1 MVKGFRVHGKNS
13 SVKKLEVLKIRLPL
27 RSALIESTHT
37 KALHILHFYIFGIGS
52 VSLQIMN
59 SSVFALTV
67 LRKEKIKNLEKRFGR
82 NEKLLTFATPTITGQ
97 QTESE
102 VAKLK

>member
-1 MVKGFRVHGKNS
+1 MVKDLVSSLKNS
-13 SVKKLEVLKIRLPL
+13 SAKKLEVIKIRLPL

-37 KALHILHFYIFGIGS
+37 KALHILHFYTCRMNN
-52 VSLQIMN
+52 VSLQMMDD
-59 SSVFALTV
+59 SAFALAL

-97 QTESE
+97 RTGSE

>member
-1 MVKGFRVHGKNS
+1 MMDD
-13 SVKKLEVLKIRLPL
+13 
-27 RSALIESTHT
+27 SA
-37 KALHILHFYIFGIGS
+37 
-52 VSLQIMN
+52 
-59 SSVFALTV
+59 FALAL

-97 QTESE
+97 RTGSE